1 MRKAA
6 VSWGWMYIG
15 PGYAWFKGR
24 RSCRFGSAGY
34 RVLLWTG
41 KLRLGCCETVFGHK
55 DPQTLIKLEDQKC
68 CMICIL
74 PLRPFGVSGVIKTS
88 SNHER
93 GWIMCHVK
101 MPSAPPRWLM
111 FRLPGTV
118 SKSFSLGVE
127 KSQLAET
134 FRTAPKRH
142 VWRSHGSHGR
152 LGRRRS
158 TSVSPKP
165 PSPSDDFWMV
175 WRCLTGE
182 TNTGWSSGCK
192 FPMTSAEW
200 IFVFAVWFGRYPW
213 IIGWKGEGFPYQG
226 VDSCKVI
233 QQYPWTWSW
242 RALNHIFREN
252 HQSARKVSRGP
263 RPTSQLLDTPNFQFL
278 SNF

>member
-1 MRKAA
+1 M
-6 VSWGWMYIG
+6 G
-15 PGYAWFKGR
+15 PDVKTFWTIHI
-24 RSCRFGSAGY
+24 SSSPVTFGILCGP
-34 RVLLWTG
+34 LWTWLCLVQG
-41 KLRLGCCETVFGHK
+41 LTFVSVRVSGLPGPPLNRQAALWMLWNGFLDTKIHKRSVLTGRSEMLHDLYVPFFDHSGCLESSKHHQTSWERMNHVPCEKAVPLRL
-55 DPQTLIKLEDQKC
+55 
-68 CMICIL
+68 
-74 PLRPFGVSGVIKTS
+74 
-88 SNHER
+88 
-93 GWIMCHVK
+93 
-101 MPSAPPRWLM
+101 RWLM

-158 TSVSPKP
+158 TSVSPKS
-165 PSPSDDFWMV
+165 PSPSDDFWML

-213 IIGWKGEGFPYQG
+213 ITGWKGEGFPYQG
-226 VDSCKVI
+226 VDSC
-233 QQYPWTWSW
+233 
-242 RALNHIFREN
+242 
-252 HQSARKVSRGP
+252 
-263 RPTSQLLDTPNFQFL
+263 
-278 SNF
+278 